1 MSTTDD
7 TETDE
12 PTHGHIRGENRPD
25 LDVFLNDERMRER
38 DAVDDGMVM
47 EDWGDERVVK
57 LTVIYTD
64 GLRCGATVW
73 NDPDDAFLTD
83 GEFVDFDRVGDASDV
98 FARFEARERDLTVE
112 LREVGDGE

>member
-7 TETDE
+7 TETEE

-25 LDVFLNDERMRER
+25 LDVYLNDERMHER
-38 DAVDDGMVM
+38 DGVDDGIVM
-47 EDWGDERVVK
+47 EDRGDDRVVK

-73 NDPDDAFLTD
+73 DDPDEAFQVP
-83 GEFVDFDRVGDASDV
+83 GEFVHFDRVGDAGDV
-98 FARFEARERDLTVE
+98 AARFEARERDMTVE
-112 LREVGDGE
+112 LREVC